1 MKVSFE
7 GIGEQVV
14 SFAANGEVKGAFVK
28 MSSNGTVAACSAAE
42 NFMGYC
48 INAEDGFADVQTHGY
63 ITCPYTGT
71 APHVGYNQLT
81 ADANGK
87 VKTAQ
92 TGREYLVLDV
102 DTTANTLGF
111 IM

>member
-14 SFAANGEVKGAFVK
+14 SFAASGTVKGNFVK
-28 MSSNGTVAACSAAE
+28 MSANGTVAACSAGDG
-42 NFMGYC
+42 FVGYC
-48 INAEDGFADVQTHGY
+48 IEADGGFADVQTAGF

-71 APHVGYNQLT
+71 APTVGYSILVADT
-81 ADANGK
+81 AGK
-87 VKTAQ
+87 VKGAQ
-92 TGREYLVLDV
+92 SGREYLVLTV
-102 DTTANTLGF
+102 DTTAKTVGF

>member
-14 SFAANGEVKGAFVK
+14 SFATTGTVKGAFVK
-28 MSSNGTVAACSAAE
+28 MSSNNTVAACASAD
-42 NFMGYC
+42 NFIGFC
-48 INAEDGFADVQTHGY
+48 INNEGGFAEVQTHGY
-63 ITCPYTGT
+63 IKCPYTGT
-71 APHVGYNQLT
+71 APAVGYSLLA
-81 ADANGK
+81 ADTNGR
-87 VKTAQ
+87 VKGAQ

-102 DTTANTLGF
+102 DTTAKTVGF

>member
-28 MSSNGTVAACSAAE
+28 LSANGTVAACSAAE
-42 NFMGYC
+42 NFMGFC
-48 INAEDGFADVQTHGY
+48 INAEDGFADVMTHGY

-71 APHVGYNQLT
+71 APVVGYSQLT
-81 ADANGK
+81 ADTAGK

-102 DTTANTLGF
+102 DTAAKTVGF

>member
-14 SFAANGEVKGAFVK
+14 SFAATGNVKGNFVK
-28 MSSNGTVAACSAAE
+28 MSGNGTVAACASAD
-42 NFMGYC
+42 NFVGFC
-48 INAEDGFADVQTHGY
+48 IETEGGFADVQTHGY
-63 ITCPYTGT
+63 IRCPYTGT
-71 APHVGYNQLT
+71 APAVGYSQLT

-87 VKTAQ
+87 VKSAQ
-92 TGREYLVLDV
+92 TGREYLVLTV
-102 DTTANTLGF
+102 DTTAKTIGF